1 MSKKRR
7 KYSQQ
12 YKIDAVQLAQQEGMS
27 VAQVA
32 RDLGIGEQMLGR
44 WKHAYEQEGIE
55 AFPGSGKL
63 KPEDEKLRRLT
74 RELEHVREERDILKK
89 AVAIFSLEKK

>member
-12 YKIDAVQLAQQEGMS
+12 FKIDAILLTQHARLS

-44 WKHAYEQEGIE
+44 WKHAYEQEGTQ

-63 KPEDEKLRRLT
+63 KPEDEKLRKLA
-74 RELEHVREERDILKK
+74 RELEVVREERDILKK